1 MIIQI
6 ILTAICASL
15 FFNTIHK
22 LHIQWGINFKPFSCT
37 SCLAAWV
44 AVILY
49 FTPELVLNVA
59 SVLFISGLLTPLIET
74 LMEKLY

>member
-37 SCLAAWV
+37 SCLAAWF